1 MLAMGTFTKIN
12 YFLFLIIS
20 LWAKKNGPLVRGEL
34 SDPCRANPNKKDWD
48 PLDPPPPPPQQL
60 TDQSPLVG
68 RSVGAEGAQR
78 YLLGGPPEGRRCPP
92 GDGGEIPRPILLVG
106 IPHGLRDKEF
116 WKSSGGLSRES
127 PFFWP
132 PAAPELRT
140 SPNQDGVRSSP
151 GESLGPAW
159 DPLDRRLRRP

>member
-60 TDQSPLVG
+60 TDQRAPSALG
-68 RSVGAEGAQR
+68 RSVGADGRCGAQR
-78 YLLGGPPEGRRCPP
+78 YLLGGPPEGRRRPP
-92 GDGGEIPRPILLVG
+92 GDGGETPRPILLVG

-127 PFFWP
+127 PFDHP
-132 PAAPELRT
+132 PP
-140 SPNQDGVRSSP
+140 
-151 GESLGPAW
+151 
-159 DPLDRRLRRP
+159 RPS